1 MKTLVVNVTSH
12 TDNPG
17 ERADPIVVKII
28 QLVGLVFTAG
38 FDHNNLLFQG
48 LVLSELSQLQL

>member
-1 MKTLVVNVTSH
+1 MTID

-17 ERADPIVVKII
+17 DRADPIVVKII
-28 QLVGLVFTAG
+28 QLVGLVFIAG

-48 LVLSELSQLQL
+48 LVLSELSHLQL